1 MAEEI
6 ATANVEKILADV
18 PVKELLLLCI
28 PISIIF
34 AVSGMDFIGWFIYL
48 ATRASNEEVY
58 TRGILNVMLLG
69 FLLTIVS
76 LAVIPI
82 VVNKVR
88 WKKPLSYFGSQKG
101 EYKLGL
107 ILLGAF
113 LLATPLFY
121 FSSKEPNLI
130 NTYPLTKDVLGRWSF
145 FALYEM
151 SYILFY
157 YIPYEF
163 YFRGILQLGLSKTWK
178 KWQSILFVTALTTL
192 LHLTKPWT
200 EILAAFVFGLVFGF
214 IAEKTKSWYY
224 VCAIHFTAGVLT
236 DTFCSLAFLGVIS

>member
-1 MAEEI
+1 
-6 ATANVEKILADV
+6 
-18 PVKELLLLCI
+18 
-28 PISIIF
+28 
-34 AVSGMDFIGWFIYL
+34 
-48 ATRASNEEVY
+48 
-58 TRGILNVMLLG
+58 LG
-69 FLLTIVS
+69 FLLTTAS
-76 LAVIPI
+76 LVIIPI
-82 VVNKVR
+82 VINKTR
-88 WKKPLSYFGSQKG
+88 WKKPLSYFGTQKG
-101 EYKLGL
+101 NYKFGL

-113 LLATPLFY
+113 ILFTPLFY

-145 FALYEM
+145 FALYEL

-163 YFRGILQLGLSKTWK
+163 YFRGVLQLGLSKTWK
-178 KWQSILFVTALTTL
+178 QWQSILLVTALTTF

-224 VCAIHFTAGVLT
+224 VCFIHFTAGVLT
-236 DTFCSLAFLGVIS
+236 DTFCSLAYLGVL

>member
-1 MAEEI
+1 MAEELVK
-6 ATANVEKILADV
+6 TNVEKILDEV

-34 AVSGMDFIGWFIYL
+34 AVSGMDFIGWFTYL
-48 ATRASNEEVY
+48 ATRASNEEIY

-69 FLLTIVS
+69 FLFTTVS
-76 LAVIPI
+76 LVIIPVI
-82 VVNKVR
+82 VNKVR
-88 WKKPLSYFGSQKG
+88 WKKPLAYFGTQKG
-101 EYKLGL
+101 ELKIGL
-107 ILLGAF
+107 IIVGVF

-121 FSSKEPNLI
+121 FSTKDPKLV
-130 NTYPLTKDVLGRWSF
+130 NTYPLTKDVQGRWSF

-163 YFRGILQLGLSKTWK
+163 YFRGVLQLGLSKTWK
-178 KWQSILFVTALTTL
+178 TWQSILFVTALTTL
-192 LHLTKPWT
+192 LHITKPWT
-200 EILAAFVFGLVFGF
+200 EILAAFAFGFVFGI

-236 DTFCSLAFLGVIS
+236 DTFLSIGVI